1 MGTIVSPASV
11 KTNNQA
17 EVLAVRDG
25 KHYGSRFVFKTH
37 KAETMELKLATF
49 VFYPLGF
56 PDTKEEVLSGLSLPQ
71 EGSWGREPRAAR
83 R

>member
-17 EVLAVRDG
+17 EVLVVRHG
-25 KHYGSRFVFKTH
+25 KRYGSRFVFKTR
-37 KAETMELKLATF
+37 KAQTVELKLTTF